1 MKVQIRDR
9 RALSSLSLSSLRVY
23 LRSHGWADD
32 GPWGDRATIFTRE
45 HDARGWEVLV
55 PLRDTV
61 ADYAENMA
69 AAVAILATV
78 EDRSQ
83 LDVFSDLK
91 GAGADEIRL
100 RSSNGA
106 ADGPLSLPRSAGLLG
121 HAYDMLA
128 FAARSVER
136 PQATYRG
143 RPSAEVAE
151 YLDVVQ
157 PLLHYDEGYKLTLHS
172 PVPPKFG
179 IRGDLEGDLQEP
191 FSRRVTRRL
200 AGALTQAST
209 AIGQAEAS
217 RRLDAFEQAVSFGV
231 SANLC
236 DSVAAL
242 ARQSHGIAVD
252 LFWADVRPSGIPPLH
267 VRFSENSVD
276 VLSEA
281 AQSFRDG
288 GPFLDECVTVQVVKL
303 ERKAGSSAGEAV
315 VLDIGRDG
323 RPRHLRA
330 EFEPSAY
337 DTVVKAFTERK
348 PISMEGD
355 IYRKGNTYELRRP
368 RNLSFITEGLE

>member
-106 ADGPLSLPRSAGLLG
+106 ADGPLSLHRSAGLFG
-121 HAYDMLA
+121 SAYDMLA

-143 RPSAEVAE
+143 RPSAEVAG

-157 PLLHYDEGYKLTLHS
+157 PLPHYDEGYKLTLHS

-179 IRGDLEGDLQEP
+179 DSGRPGRRPSGAFLQA
-191 FSRRVTRRL
+191 VTRRL

-209 AIGQAEAS
+209 AIGLAEAS
-217 RRLDAFEQAVSFGV
+217 GKLDAFEQAVSFGV

-242 ARQSHGIAVD
+242 ARQSHGIVVD
-252 LFWADVRPSGIPPLH
+252 LFWADVRPSVFPPFTSDFPRIPLTCCPKRH
-267 VRFSENSVD
+267 NPSGMEDRSWTSA
-276 VLSEA
+276 LS
-281 AQSFRDG
+281 
-288 GPFLDECVTVQVVKL
+288 
-303 ERKAGSSAGEAV
+303 
-315 VLDIGRDG
+315 
-323 RPRHLRA
+323 LR
-330 EFEPSAY
+330 S
-337 DTVVKAFTERK
+337 
-348 PISMEGD
+348 
-355 IYRKGNTYELRRP
+355 
-368 RNLSFITEGLE
+368 